1 MGAHPRAA
9 GLETAAVDAPDTTA
23 TSALSLLPQTHETAR
38 LAAPGTSVLTHMSSL
53 RPRHHAR
60 SKIGARVHGTL
71 LPDPITESP
80 LSLLPYLQRPS
91 ARFGRLSPRP
101 DRSLPRRWIQSPAA
115 SSSRGSA

>member
-71 LPDPITESP
+71 LP
-80 LSLLPYLQRPS
+80 YLQRPS